1 MTALE
6 WEDCF
11 RHTWHAVSA
20 LGQREIAD
28 YAVMFVGLQV
38 DARIT
43 NALGPGTV
51 YVRVQPVYL
60 PGSDGIPGCVLKFYA
75 EALCKPLLRLFFYL
89 WNLHSPQERMLS
101 SSPTIR

>member
-43 NALGPGTV
+43 NALGSGTV

-60 PGSDGIPGCVLKFYA
+60 PGSDGIPGCVLKF
-75 EALCKPLLRLFFYL
+75 LRKPCASLY
-89 WNLHSPQERMLS
+89 
-101 SSPTIR
+101 